1 MKEQELINALETY
14 MEQMSPSRNYA
25 HQVLSP
31 AEGEV
36 PKMKKKASFSLVLA
50 FVLVFL
56 AATTACALL
65 LPRKTSFD
73 TFGSWSYLDGTLYYQ
88 TTDDKYPTP
97 ILKDQNILFLSAE
110 DHMLYYV
117 TKGEKGKV
125 IRSVTNNGL
134 SLYPERAIN
143 IKYNVRDFQMGNGT
157 AYILAHTTQGNGVI
171 YALHPLD
178 SSMPDWKLQ
187 GEGWE
192 NINNI
197 AFSIH
202 EDTLYAYSTEDGG
215 TLASLSIGM
224 DDSCHTVL
232 VPGLSSLCYGYEKE
246 GEEHLFALSEGKL
259 VIVNA
264 ATGAKYDT
272 GVKVPSG
279 AVQVVRNRSSVFVN
293 DENGNLLSSYNV
305 NKLSGQKELRRLY
318 VVNDVN
324 FGHGTMADALPL
336 FHEKYPDVE
345 VVPRQINDSRKLA
358 TELMAGNNCDIYLY
372 GDFDLMPTYAE
383 LLKNGAV
390 IELTHEPAFEA
401 LRDDYRDIWPMMSTN
416 GRQYGWIY
424 NYTVHLMWANPEMA
438 AQIGWEIPTGVWTY
452 ADFDE
457 LTEKVIAYNKTAET
471 PIFLMPEEHVHYFL
485 SNFDALH
492 VDYYQGTHALN
503 SKAHVDMLRRIVYL
517 KENNLL
523 STEKFEDFGKHAKL
537 APNTLM
543 QFCSVGGL
551 GSMGDKTMLLPPV
564 ENAQN
569 PRYTFQTQ
577 SFLISANSP
586 MKEEAVYLLACMA
599 HPEIE
604 GMGYNGQMLKDKS
617 LYRIRDNSQAIAL
630 GIQKPLSEQNE
641 YLLNFALEH
650 AVVWD
655 EALEVTR
662 VKYGYYD
669 TSDKPTIFEMLLN
682 GSLSPEEYAAIRTEQ
697 MNMYLGE

>member
-25 HQVLSP
+25 HQVLSQR
-31 AEGEV
+31 EGEV
-36 PKMKKKASFSLVLA
+36 PKMKKKAAFSLVMA
-50 FVLVFL
+50 FVLMFL
-56 AATTACALL
+56 AVATAYAL
-65 LPRKTSFD
+65 LPRKTTYD
-73 TFGSWSYLDGTLYYQ
+73 TFGSWSYLEGTLYYQ
-88 TTDDKYPTP
+88 TPDDKRATP
-97 ILKDQNILFLSAE
+97 IVEDENILFLSA
-110 DHMLYYV
+110 DDQMLYYV

-125 IRSVTNNGL
+125 IRSVMNNGL

-143 IKYNVRDFQMGNGT
+143 TKYNVRDFQMGDGT
-157 AYILAHTTQGNGVI
+157 AYILAHTNQGKGVI
-171 YALHPLD
+171 YALHPMD
-178 SSMPDWKLQ
+178 SSIPDWKLQ
-187 GEGWE
+187 GKGWE

-197 AFSIH
+197 AFCIH
-202 EDTLYAYSTEDGG
+202 EDMLYAYSTEDGG

-224 DDSCHTVL
+224 DENCHTTL

-246 GEEHLFALSEGKL
+246 GEDHLFALSEGKL

-272 GVKVPSG
+272 GEKLPSG
-279 AVQVVRNRSSVFVN
+279 AAQVVRNHTSIFVN
-293 DENGNLLSSYNV
+293 DDEGSLLTSYDA
-305 NKLSGQKELRRLY
+305 NKLSGQRELRRLY

-390 IELTHEPAFEA
+390 IELTHEPDFEA
-401 LRDDYRDIWPMMSTN
+401 LWDDYRDVWPMMSSN

-424 NYTVHLMWANPEMA
+424 NYTVHLMWANPEIA

-452 ADFDE
+452 ADFDT
-457 LTEKVIAYNKTAET
+457 LTEKVIAYNKTAEA

-503 SKAHVDMLRRIVYL
+503 SDAHVDMLRRIVYL
-517 KENNLL
+517 KGNNLL

-617 LYRIRDNSQAIAL
+617 RYLIRDNSQAIAL

-662 VKYGYYD
+662 AKYGYYD
-669 TSDKPTIFEMLLN
+669 TSDNPTIFEMLLN

>member
-1 MKEQELINALETY
+1 MKKQELLNALDQY
-14 MEQMSPSRNYA
+14 MEHTSPSRDYA
-25 HQVLSP
+25 HQVLSQR
-31 AEGEV
+31 EGEV
-36 PKMKKKASFSLVLA
+36 PKMKKKATFSLVLA
-50 FVLVFL
+50 FVLMFL
-56 AATTACALL
+56 AAATACALL
-65 LPRKTSFD
+65 PRKTTYD
-73 TFGSWSYLDGTLYYQ
+73 TFGSWSYLEGVLYYQ
-88 TTDDKYPTP
+88 TPDDKRATP
-97 ILKDQNILFLSAE
+97 ILEDENILFLSA
-110 DHMLYYV
+110 DDQMLYYV

-125 IRSVTNNGL
+125 IRSVMNNGL

-143 IKYNVRDFQMGNGT
+143 TKYNVRDFLMGNGT

-178 SSMPDWKLQ
+178 SSIPDWKLQ

-224 DDSCHTVL
+224 DDSCHTTL
-232 VPGLSSLCYGYEKE
+232 VPGLSSLCYGYEKD
-246 GEEHLFALSEGKL
+246 GEDHLFALSEGKL
-259 VIVNA
+259 VIINA

-272 GVKVPSG
+272 GIKLLAG
-279 AVQVVRNRSSVFVN
+279 AAQVVRNHTSIFVN
-293 DENGNLLSSYNV
+293 DDEGSLLASYDA

-324 FGHGTMADALPL
+324 FGHGDMADALPL

-390 IELTHEPAFEA
+390 IELTHEPDFTA
-401 LRDDYRDIWPMMSTN
+401 LRDDYRDIWPLMSTN

-424 NYTVHLMWANPEMA
+424 NYSAHLMWANPEMA

-452 ADFDE
+452 ADFDA
-457 LTEKVIAYNKTAET
+457 LAEKVIAYNKTAEA
-471 PIFLMPEEHVHYFL
+471 PIFLMPEEHVSFFL

-492 VDYYQGTHALN
+492 VDYYRGTHALN
-503 SKAHVDMLRRIVYL
+503 SDAHVDMLQRIVYL
-517 KENNLL
+517 KNNNLL
-523 STEKFEDFGKHAKL
+523 STGKFEDFGKHAKL

-543 QFCSVGGL
+543 QFCEVGGL
-551 GSMGDKTMLLPPV
+551 GSMGDKTLLLPPV
-564 ENAQN
+564 ENPED

-577 SFLISANSP
+577 SYLISANSP

-599 HPEIE
+599 HPDME
-604 GMGYNGQMLKDKS
+604 GMWYDGQMLKDKS
-617 LYRIRDNSQAIAL
+617 RYFIRDDSQAIAL
-630 GIQKPLSEQNE
+630 GIQKPLSRQNE

-662 VKYGYYD
+662 AKYGYYD

-682 GSLSPEEYAAIRTEQ
+682 GSLSPETYAAIRTEQ
-697 MNMYLGE
+697 LDMYLGE